1 MPGFVMPV
9 QVPSDDAP
17 DRVVGTVA
25 QPLETDHDES
35 YREPDP
41 FDAMPSARRLTI
53 TFLIGLLVMIASLSA
68 VGVLITS
75 TDLLAGVRN
84 WDTSIST
91 GAADGRTSEATDL
104 ARIITRAGDTLA
116 IVALLAAVTVV
127 LAVLRKWRAMVF
139 LPVAMLAEI
148 TTFLTVNHIVGRE
161 RPDVER
167 IGSLP
172 STNSFPS
179 GHVAATL
186 VCWIG
191 ISLLLAAYGFGR
203 SARVVA
209 AFGTLMAVAMGW
221 ARVYAG
227 MHYTTDVIFGFV
239 MGLAALLL
247 AVVATGWSANR
258 LDGAQTPASG

>member
-1 MPGFVMPV
+1 MPRFVMPV
-9 QVPSDDAP
+9 QAPRDDVP
-17 DRVVGTVA
+17 DRVSQTVA
-25 QPLETDHDES
+25 VHHDTDRDAG
-35 YREPDP
+35 DP
-41 FDAMPSARRLTI
+41 FDAMPSPRRVGV
-53 TFLIGLLVMIASLSA
+53 TFLIGLAVMIVALSA
-68 VGVLITS
+68 AGVLITS
-75 TDLLAGVRN
+75 TELFAGVRN

-91 GAADGRTSEATDL
+91 DAADGRTSGATEL
-104 ARIITRAGDTLA
+104 ARLITRAGDTLA
-116 IVALLAAVTVV
+116 IVAVLLAVTVV
-127 LAVLRKWRAMVF
+127 LAVFRKWRAMVF
-139 LPVAMLAEI
+139 LPLAMLAEI
-148 TTFLTVNHIVGRE
+148 TTFLAVNHIVGRE

-209 AFGTLMAVAMGW
+209 AFGALMAVAMGW
-221 ARVYAG
+221 SRVYAG

-247 AVVATGWSANR
+247 AVIATGWNANR
-258 LDGAQTPASG
+258 LDRSGRQI